1 MNSKLEGFSI
11 AGIVVAPGSRNTLEL
26 PVASLYSHAPMT
38 LPVQVVCGKHE
49 GPRLFVSAA
58 LHGDEI
64 NGVEIIRR
72 LLRLPILKK
81 MRGTLLAI
89 PIVNV
94 YGFVNRS
101 RYLPDRRDLNR
112 SFPGS
117 VRGSMAARLADLFL
131 KEIVDRCNYG
141 IDLHTGAIHRENL
154 PQIRANL
161 DDEKTAHIAR
171 AFHVPLLLNSDLRD
185 GSLREVAAERGIP
198 MLLYEAGEA
207 LRFDERAIRA
217 GVKGIVAVMRELKML
232 PAASRKGKQSE
243 PLVARST
250 YWVRAEQ
257 SGILRST
264 AALGTRVRK
273 GEVIGVI
280 ADPFGEQEHDV
291 HATNNGIIIGRTN
304 LPLVNEGEALFN
316 IARFESTREAADVVD
331 AFQADD
337 LPLGPALDEEPP
349 IV

>member
-1 MNSKLEGFSI
+1 MNARRDGFAI
-11 AGIVVAPGSRNTLEL
+11 GGTVVAPATRKTLEL

-38 LPVQVVCGKHE
+38 LPVQVVCGRHE
-49 GPRLFVSAA
+49 GPRLFVCAA

-64 NGVEIIRR
+64 NGVEVIRR
-72 LLRLPILKK
+72 LLRLPLLKK
-81 MRGTLLAI
+81 LRGTLLAI

-117 VRGSMAARLADLFL
+117 LRGSMAARLADLFL
-131 KEIVDRCNYG
+131 REIVDHSDYG

-161 DDEKTAHIAR
+161 DDAETARIAN
-171 AFHVPLLLNSDLRD
+171 AFHVPVLLNSDLRD
-185 GSLREVAAERGIP
+185 GSLREIAAERGIP

-217 GVKGIVAVMRELKML
+217 GVKGIIAVMRELKML
-232 PAASRKGKQSE
+232 PATRRQVRRAE

-250 YWVRAEQ
+250 TWVRAER

-264 AALGTRVRK
+264 AALGDRVRK
-273 GEVIGVI
+273 GQIIGLI
-280 ADPFGEQEHDV
+280 ADPFGEQEHEV
-291 HATNNGIIIGRTN
+291 YAANHGIIIGRTN
-304 LPLVNEGEALFN
+304 LPLVNEGEALFHV
-316 IARFESTREAADVVD
+316 ARFESARVAADTVD
-331 AFQADD
+331 AFQADE
-337 LPLGPALDEEPP
+337 LPLGPVLDEEPP